1 MGMTA
6 GRTGPGAV
14 TAICFLIAAIE
25 GYDIQ
30 AFGVA
35 APQLVPELGLAAD
48 QQGWAASAAMIG
60 LVIGAFAGGWL
71 ADRTGRKPVL
81 IASVVCFGL
90 CSIWTGLTHDYE
102 SLLAARFVTGLGFG
116 GALPNLIAIATEI
129 SRPERRGATTSAM
142 FCGMPAGG
150 AVVALITR
158 MMGDGLDWRAVFIA
172 GGVIPLLLV
181 PVIVFLLPE
190 TRPEARPDAD
200 RRVLH
205 GLFGERRAV
214 PTLLLW
220 ATNIL
225 TLLVLY
231 LMLNWLPSLVVAKG
245 HTPADGAVASLLFN
259 LVGVAGALLLG
270 VIVDR
275 TGFRWSLLVAYAALA
290 AAMFALGRSAD
301 IGAILALSAAAGF
314 LVLGA
319 QYALY
324 SLAPMLYD
332 PAVRAAGAGA
342 AVGFGRFGSIIGPLL
357 AGELRHVGWSAGR
370 VLDAMAPVAV
380 AAGLAVFALTLI
392 ARLRRD

>member
-1 MGMTA
+1 MGKTA
-6 GRTGPGAV
+6 SRAGPGLV
-14 TAICFLIAAIE
+14 TAVCFLIAAIE

-48 QQGWAASAAMIG
+48 QQGWAAGIAMVG

-81 IASVVCFGL
+81 IASVVGFGL
-90 CSIWTGLTHDYE
+90 CSIWTALTHDYQ

-116 GALPNLIAIATEI
+116 GALPNLIAIASEI

-150 AVVALITR
+150 AVVSLVAR

-190 TRPEARPDAD
+190 TRPPAQAGAD

-205 GLFGERRAV
+205 GLFGEGRTV

-220 ATNIL
+220 AANIL

-245 HTPADGAVASLLFN
+245 HSPADGAVASLLFN

-270 VIVDR
+270 LVVDR
-275 TGFRWSLLVAYAALA
+275 AGFRWSLLVAYAALA
-290 AAMFALGRSAD
+290 TAMFALGRAED
-301 IGAILALSAAAGF
+301 VGAILALSAAAGF

-357 AGELRHVGWSAGR
+357 AGELRHVGWSAGQ

-380 AAGLAVFALTLI
+380 AAGLGVFALTFL

>member
-1 MGMTA
+1 MGKTA
-6 GRTGPGAV
+6 SRLGPGAV

-48 QQGWAASAAMIG
+48 QQGWAASIAMVG

-81 IASVVCFGL
+81 IASVVGFGL

-116 GALPNLIAIATEI
+116 GALPNLIAIASEI

-150 AVVALITR
+150 AAVSLAAR
-158 MMGDGLDWRAVFIA
+158 MMGEGLDWRTVFIA

-190 TRPEARPDAD
+190 TRPPARPDAD

-205 GLFGERRAV
+205 GLFGEGRAV

-220 ATNIL
+220 AANIL

-245 HTPADGAVASLLFN
+245 HTAADGAVASLLFN

-270 VIVDR
+270 LAVDR
-275 TGFRWSLLVAYAALA
+275 AGFRWSLLVAYAALA
-290 AAMFALGRSAD
+290 AAMFALGRSED
-301 IGAILALSAAAGF
+301 VGAILALSAAAGF

-357 AGELRHVGWSAGR
+357 AGELRHVGWSAGQ

-380 AAGLAVFALTLI
+380 AAGLGVFALTFLG
-392 ARLRRD
+392 RLRRD

>member
-1 MGMTA
+1 MENTA
-6 GRTGPGAV
+6 SRLGPGAV
-14 TAICFLIAAIE
+14 TAVCFLIAAIE

-48 QQGWAASAAMIG
+48 QQGLAASMAMVG

-81 IASVVCFGL
+81 IASVICFGL
-90 CSIWTGLTHDYE
+90 CSIWTALTHDYE

-116 GALPNLIAIATEI
+116 GALPNLIAIASEI

-150 AVVALITR
+150 AVVSLITR
-158 MMGDGLDWRAVFIA
+158 MMGDGLDWRAVFMA

-190 TRPEARPDAD
+190 TRPPAHPDAD
-200 RRVLH
+200 RRVLR
-205 GLFGERRAV
+205 GLFAEGRAI

-220 ATNIL
+220 AANIL

-270 VIVDR
+270 LVVDR
-275 TGFRWSLLVAYAALA
+275 AGFRWSLLVAYAALA
-290 AAMFALGRSAD
+290 AAMFALGRSGD
-301 IGAILALSAAAGF
+301 VGAILALSAAAGF

-357 AGELRHVGWSAGR
+357 AGELRHVGWSAGQ
-370 VLDAMAPVAV
+370 VLDVMAPVAV
-380 AAGLAVFALTLI
+380 AAGLAVFALTYLG
-392 ARLRRD
+392 RLRRD

>member
-1 MGMTA
+1 
-6 GRTGPGAV
+6 V
-14 TAICFLIAAIE
+14 TAVCFLIAAIE

-35 APQLVPELGLAAD
+35 APQLVPELGLAPD
-48 QQGWAASAAMIG
+48 QQGWAASIAMVG

-81 IASVVCFGL
+81 IASVVGFGV
-90 CSIWTGLTHDYE
+90 CSIWTALTHDYE

-116 GALPNLIAIATEI
+116 GALPNLIAIASEI

-150 AVVALITR
+150 AVVSLVAR

-190 TRPEARPDAD
+190 TRPPAQPGAD
-200 RRVLH
+200 RRVLR
-205 GLFGERRAV
+205 GLFAEGRAV

-220 ATNIL
+220 TTNIL

-245 HTPADGAVASLLFN
+245 HSPADGAVASLLFN

-270 VIVDR
+270 LVVDR
-275 TGFRWSLLVAYAALA
+275 AGFRWSLLVAYAALA

-301 IGAILALSAAAGF
+301 VGAILALSAAAGF

-324 SLAPMLYD
+324 SLAPILYD

-357 AGELRHVGWSAGR
+357 AGELRHIGWSAGQ

-380 AAGLAVFALTLI
+380 AAGLGVFALTFL
-392 ARLRRD
+392 AKLRRD

>member
-1 MGMTA
+1 MGKTA
-6 GRTGPGAV
+6 SRLGPGAV
-14 TAICFLIAAIE
+14 TAVCFLIAAIE

-35 APQLVPELGLAAD
+35 APQLVPELGLAPD
-48 QQGWAASAAMIG
+48 QQGWAASIAMVG

-81 IASVVCFGL
+81 IASVVGFGV
-90 CSIWTGLTHDYE
+90 CSIWTALTHDYE

-116 GALPNLIAIATEI
+116 GALPNLIAIASEI

-150 AVVALITR
+150 AVVSLVAR

-190 TRPEARPDAD
+190 TRPPAQPGAD
-200 RRVLH
+200 RRVLR
-205 GLFGERRAV
+205 GLFAEGRAV

-220 ATNIL
+220 TTNIL

-245 HTPADGAVASLLFN
+245 HSPADGAVASLLFN

-270 VIVDR
+270 LVVDR
-275 TGFRWSLLVAYAALA
+275 AGFRWSLLVAYAALA

-301 IGAILALSAAAGF
+301 MGSILALSAAAGF

-342 AVGFGRFGSIIGPLL
+342 AVGFGRFGSTIGPLL
-357 AGELRHVGWSAGR
+357 AGELRHIGWSAGQ

-380 AAGLAVFALTLI
+380 AAGLGVFALTFL
-392 ARLRRD
+392 AKLRRD

>member
-1 MGMTA
+1 MGKTA
-6 GRTGPGAV
+6 SRLGPGAV
-14 TAICFLIAAIE
+14 TAVCFLIAAIE

-48 QQGWAASAAMIG
+48 QQGWAASMAMVG

-81 IASVVCFGL
+81 IASVVGFGL
-90 CSIWTGLTHDYE
+90 CSIWTALTHDYE

-116 GALPNLIAIATEI
+116 GALPNLIAIASEI

-150 AVVALITR
+150 AVVALVAR
-158 MMGDGLDWRAVFIA
+158 MMGDDLDWRAVFIA

-190 TRPEARPDAD
+190 TRPQTHPGAD
-200 RRVLH
+200 RRVLR
-205 GLFGERRAV
+205 GLFAEGRAV

-270 VIVDR
+270 LVVDR
-275 TGFRWSLLVAYAALA
+275 AGFRWSLLVAYAALA

-357 AGELRHVGWSAGR
+357 AGELRHVGWSAGQ

-380 AAGLAVFALTLI
+380 AAGLGVFALTFL

>member
-1 MGMTA
+1 MGKTA
-6 GRTGPGAV
+6 SRLGPGAV
-14 TAICFLIAAIE
+14 TAVCFLIAAIE

-35 APQLVPELGLAAD
+35 APQLVPELGLAPD
-48 QQGWAASAAMIG
+48 QQGWAASIAMVG

-81 IASVVCFGL
+81 IASVVGFGV
-90 CSIWTGLTHDYE
+90 CSIWTALTHDYE

-116 GALPNLIAIATEI
+116 GALPNLIAIASEI

-150 AVVALITR
+150 AVVSLVAR

-190 TRPEARPDAD
+190 TRPPAQPGAD
-200 RRVLH
+200 RRVLR
-205 GLFGERRAV
+205 GLFAEGRAV

-220 ATNIL
+220 TTNIL

-245 HTPADGAVASLLFN
+245 HSPADGAVASLLFN

-270 VIVDR
+270 LVVDR
-275 TGFRWSLLVAYAALA
+275 AGFRWSLLVAYAALA

-301 IGAILALSAAAGF
+301 VGAILALSAAAGF

-324 SLAPMLYD
+324 SLAPILYD

-357 AGELRHVGWSAGR
+357 AGELRHIGWSAGQ

-380 AAGLAVFALTLI
+380 AAGLGVFALTFL
-392 ARLRRD
+392 AKLRRD